1 MKDLTEDEKK
11 QILISEDFQS
21 FFSRTTR
28 IVERVLAE
36 NDDDV
41 YVDYAGGDN
50 EGKDEWVSFGGGGYL
65 MKRWENYENRI
76 FFFFPFNV

>member
-50 EGKDEWVSFGGGGYL
+50 EGKDE
-65 MKRWENYENRI
+65 
-76 FFFFPFNV
+76 